1 MDSEQMYL
9 VGDIVEIF
17 FSSSGNRKWVGLK
30 AEVLPWPENEEQYED
45 GELHNW
51 LKPLSDRPDGL
62 ERIEFMWSTRN
73 LRKVG

>member
-17 FSSSGNRKWVGLK
+17 FSDAGIKKWIGFQ
-30 AEVLPWPENEEQYED
+30 AEVLPWPENEEQYVD
-45 GELHNW
+45 GMLHNW
-51 LKPLSDRPDGL
+51 LKPLQQRPDGFGMN
-62 ERIEFMWSTRN
+62 EFMWPTRS